1 MARKFLDFVDGTTK
15 MAGWKPKKLQ
25 RKGDV
30 PMMMLALTWM
40 KATLTGSGE
49 IRQEILDSMVK
60 MAE

>member
-1 MARKFLDFVDGTTK
+1 